1 MLPRPMGASSSP
13 SNAWFSSSSWNAR
26 FNATIAANVNVTHR
40 MLGAMSTAATAVR
53 SRPKLNASKTR
64 MTKAAADTMPV
75 RARNSTSRSLRA
87 TRHACFAQSGTRGGA
102 SDRAAIGECNVARI
116 TAGPR
121 RELHKAAVA
130 HERDVGRE
138 LRSLFHV
145 VRDEH
150 RGAAGGRVL
159 RQQPAE
165 CLAREPVEPRE
176 RLVEE
181 QHARIV
187 HQRPC
192 DRHALHETARQRA
205 HRPVRLLD
213 QSQSFQKIRR
223 RLHVIQ
229 RRPKPQILAHS
240 ELPIELRL
248 MADPADG
255 APPSFDLH
263 ASTLRPNETDQD
275 FEKRS
280 LPGAVRA
287 EDCECLTGL
296 YGERNAVEGPNGG
309 GTKSVM
315 QSLSQQHRSLL
326 RARSIRRVSRGNG
339 CARDRGRS
347 SAAPC

>member
-121 RELHKAAVA
+121 REL
-130 HERDVGRE
+130 
-138 LRSLFHV
+138 
-145 VRDEH
+145 
-150 RGAAGGRVL
+150 
-159 RQQPAE
+159 PAE
-165 CLAREPVEPRE
+165 CLAREPVESGE

-205 HRPVRLLD
+205 HGPVRLLD

-263 ASTLRPNETDQD
+263 ASTLRPNETGQD

-287 EDCECLTGL
+287 EDCQCLTGL

>member
-26 FNATIAANVNVTHR
+26 FNATIAAKVKVTHR

-53 SRPKLNASKTR
+53 SRPNLNASKTR
-64 MTKAAADTMPV
+64 MTKAAAETMPV

-87 TRHACFAQSGTRGGA
+87 TRHAYFAQSGTRGGA
-102 SDRAAIGECNVARI
+102 SDRAAIGVGNVARV

-150 RGAAGGRVL
+150 RGAAGGGVL
-159 RQQPAE
+159 RQEPTE
-165 CLAREPVEPRE
+165 SLARDPVESRE
-176 RLVEE
+176 RLIE
-181 QHARIV
+181 QQHMRVV
-187 HQRPC
+187 HQRAR
-192 DRHALHETARQRA
+192 DRHALHETTRQRT
-205 HRPVRLLD
+205 HRPVRLLE

-223 RLHVIQ
+223 RLHVIE
-229 RRPKPQILAHS
+229 RRPKPQILPHG
-240 ELPIELRL
+240 ELPVELRL

-255 APPSFDLH
+255 TPPTLDPH
-263 ASTLRPNETDQD
+263 TSTLRPNEASQD
-275 FEKRS
+275 FEQCS
-280 LPGAVRA
+280 LAGAVRA
-287 EDCECLTGL
+287 EDSECLTRL
-296 YGERNAVEGPNGG
+296 YGEGNAVEGPNGG
-309 GTKSVM
+309 GTESVL

-326 RARSIRRVSRGNG
+326 RARSIRRV
-339 CARDRGRS
+339 
-347 SAAPC
+347 